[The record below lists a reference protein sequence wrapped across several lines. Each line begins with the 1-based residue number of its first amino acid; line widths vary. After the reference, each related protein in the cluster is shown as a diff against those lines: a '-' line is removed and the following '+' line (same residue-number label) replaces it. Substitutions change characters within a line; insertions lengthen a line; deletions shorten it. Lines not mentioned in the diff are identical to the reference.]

1 MNLYLPERGRAYE
14 LELCMLNECERP
26 EHRQYIFQLATKLAL
41 PERYQRSRLDRR
53 NRTKKRGRKAK
64 LNHGRIKNIL
74 FQCGHAYKVSGL
86 SSSDYLKLEATFCR
100 RIGDRAVLV
109 IVLVEHFRGRNSF
122 YAYGADL
129 RMLVE
134 QAETK

>member
-1 MNLYLPERGRAYE
+1 MNLYLPERERTLN

-26 EHRQYIFQLATKLAL
+26 EHRQYIALLATKLAL
-41 PERYQRSRLDRR
+41 PERYQRSRANRR
-53 NRTKKRGRKAK
+53 NKVKKRGRKAK

-74 FQCGHAYKVSGL
+74 FQCGHAYKVSGQVN
-86 SSSDYLKLEATFCR
+86 SDYLKLEATFCR

-109 IVLVEHFRGRNSF
+109 IVLVEHFRGRDSF